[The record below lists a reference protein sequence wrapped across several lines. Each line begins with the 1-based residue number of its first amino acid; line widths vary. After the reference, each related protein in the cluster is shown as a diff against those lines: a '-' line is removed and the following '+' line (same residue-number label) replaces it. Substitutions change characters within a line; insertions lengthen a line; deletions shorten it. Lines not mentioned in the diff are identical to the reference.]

1 MHMDRVLKQ
10 GREYV
15 EDVINNVR
23 TCLWPDPSKHPNR
36 MPRDTPTQPA
46 MTAVQSTGTKDV
58 EERTGE
64 DEDMS
69 DVPAPTASSGS

>member
-36 MPRDTPTQPA
+36 MPRDALSQPA
-46 MTAVQSTGTKDV
+46 MTAVQATTTTNGA
-58 EERTGE
+58 EEKPGE

-69 DVPAPTASSGS
+69 DAPTTTVA

>member
-10 GREYV
+10 GRDYV

-36 MPRDTPTQPA
+36 MPRDVPSQPPA
-46 MTAVQSTGTKDV
+46 TTVHPGQTNGALEKQGD
-58 EERTGE
+58 
-64 DEDMS
+64 DEAMS
-69 DVPAPTASSGS
+69 DAPATTTS

>member
-23 TCLWPDPSKHPNR
+23 TCLWPDALKHPNSQ
-36 MPRDTPTQPA
+36 PRETDSQT
-46 MTAVQSTGTKDV
+46 
-58 EERTGE
+58 ERTPASQPTANGAAEKQSE
-64 DEDMS
+64 DELMGE
-69 DVPAPTASSGS
+69 APSGIKS